1 MARFSPLQKTLI
13 HGAMGALCASLLA
26 ATACSPA
33 DNDPNDGS
41 NKGGGSALNPGGN
54 GASNPGGG
62 IDLGEEPANP
72 VAPGNNQETCVTD
85 AAGVETCYCLRVA
98 VIGTADSAA
107 DNANA
112 SAFRDWLNTKSNALV
127 TVLDPKDPV
136 APQPKPTLTAEFLAN
151 YDVIILQLQG
161 ESKIGPFWTYTPE
174 EIAALKTW
182 VEAGGGIISLTGYNG
197 EQKDPETAADNQLL
211 SAVAGISYTP
221 QDIVGG
227 DQAPAEAYCWGNSA
241 VINDFVAESPIGYE
255 LSAVGAFYGYP
266 VVGGEPAAYDA
277 QGNVVAATAQVGNG
291 FVMAWADEWVLF
303 TSQWYAANP
312 DDAQFTDPN
321 NPCFD
326 KRPEQVFNLP
336 QFWYNALT
344 YAGGARTCFEIEE
357 PSITIK

>member
-26 ATACSPA
+26 TTACSPA
-33 DNDPNDGS
+33 DNDPNGGS
-41 NKGGGSALNPGGN
+41 NKGGGNAIDPIGGGN
-54 GASNPGGG
+54 GATDPGGIVIG
-62 IDLGEEPANP
+62 DDPANP

-85 AAGVETCYCLRVA
+85 DAGVETCYCLRVA

-107 DNANA
+107 DDANA
-112 SAFRDWLNTKSNALV
+112 TAFRDWLNTKSNALV
-127 TVLDPKDPV
+127 TVLDPRDPV

-161 ESKIGPFWTYTPE
+161 ESKDGPFWTYTPE

-197 EQKDPETAADNQLL
+197 NRMAEETAADNQLL
-211 SAVAGISYTP
+211 SGVAGMSYGA
-221 QDIVGG
+221 QDIMTG
-227 DQAPAEAYCWGNSA
+227 QTPNAYCWGGSEVVDNFVPESA
-241 VINDFVAESPIGYE
+241 LGYE
-255 LSAVGAFYGYP
+255 LSAVGAFHGYP
-266 VVGGEPAAYDA
+266 VVGGEPAAYDVA
-277 QGNVVAATAQVGNG
+277 GNVVAATAQVGAG
-291 FVMAWADEWVLF
+291 FVLAWADEWVLF
-303 TSQWYAANP
+303 TNQWYAANP

-326 KRPEQVFNLP
+326 KRPEQVFQLP

-344 YAGGARTCFEIEE
+344 YAGGARTCFEIDE
-357 PSITIK
+357 PTITIK